1 MKIQIS
7 FYTKKIFRSMYNEN
21 THLFLYR
28 KNFRL
33 VLYAEKFPDLYLMK
47 IQICFVVVLKEN
59 VFRSLLQIL
68 KFKEE
73 SNLKLRHVNQLLN
86 NELNMRTWLKSMN
99 KIVLTMNKI
108 KHTFMKTMQ

>member
-1 MKIQIS
+1 
-7 FYTKKIFRSMYNEN
+7 
-21 THLFLYR
+21 
-28 KNFRL
+28 
-33 VLYAEKFPDLYLMK
+33 
-47 IQICFVVVLKEN
+47 
-59 VFRSLLQIL
+59 L